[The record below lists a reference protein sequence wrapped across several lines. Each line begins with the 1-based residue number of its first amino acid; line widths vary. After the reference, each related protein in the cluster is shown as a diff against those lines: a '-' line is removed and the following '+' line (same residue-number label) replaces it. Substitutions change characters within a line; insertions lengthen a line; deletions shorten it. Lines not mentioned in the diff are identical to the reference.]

1 MFALDAR
8 TIFVTLAGSQA
19 HGTARAGSDID
30 VRGVCIAPLR
40 VRLALF
46 SRFEQYEGPI
56 EGPLREAVLPRLRS
70 HPTAGHGSSDK
81 IECAVFDIAKFIGLC
96 AAANPNTLEIL
107 FADPVDWL
115 LDSPAWRRLYEQR
128 HRFLTRRVQQT
139 YLGYAMAQLKRI
151 KTHRS
156 WLLHPPARKPS
167 RQDFGLPA
175 AGTLNR
181 DDRDR
186 LEQSVADKVR
196 SYGLETLDM
205 PKATR
210 IAVQERMVSF
220 WMDVLSTSEEEIEG
234 RLRAVATKTLG
245 LPPEVVSTLNAE
257 RRYRAAMKHWE
268 SYQTWKSER
277 NPARAELERRH
288 GYDTKH
294 AMHLI
299 RLMRMGLE
307 VLRTGDLIVRRP
319 DADELTAIRDG
330 ALSFE
335 DLLAAA
341 AALREQMAHAA
352 EQSHLP
358 ADVDRERVEEL
369 AFELMTAPTPAESPP

>member
-1 MFALDAR
+1 MFALAAH
-8 TIFVTLAGSQA
+8 TIFVALAGSQA

-46 SRFEQYEGPI
+46 SGFEQYEGPL
-56 EGPLREAVLPRLRS
+56 EGALREAVLPRLRS
-70 HPTAGHGSSDK
+70 HPTAGLGSTDE

-107 FADPVDWL
+107 FADPADWL
-115 LDSPAWRRLYEQR
+115 LDTPAWRRLYEQR
-128 HRFLTRRVQQT
+128 HRLLTRRVQQT

-167 RQDFGLPA
+167 REEFGLPP

-181 DDRDR
+181 DDQDR
-186 LEQSVADKVR
+186 LEQSIADRVR
-196 SYGLETLDM
+196 SYGIDTLDM

-210 IAVQERMVSF
+210 IAVQERMLSF
-220 WMDVLSTSEEEIEG
+220 WMDVLAASEDEIES
-234 RLRAVATKTLG
+234 RRRAVATQALG
-245 LPPEVVSTLNAE
+245 LPAEVVSTLNAE
-257 RRYRAAMKHWE
+257 RRYRAAMKQWE

-319 DADELTAIRDG
+319 DAEELNAIRDG
-330 ALSFE
+330 GLSFE

-341 AALREQMAHAA
+341 TALKEQMAQAA
-352 EQSHLP
+352 ERSDLP
-358 ADVDRERVEEL
+358 AEVDREQVEAL
-369 AFELMTAPTPAESPP
+369 AFELMTAAR